1 MTTVVLADDHPL
13 VRQGLRAV
21 FESTD
26 EIQVVAESDNGLD
39 AVRLCVEHRPDVVLM
54 DLQLPGLHGIEAT
67 RRVRTG
73 SPETVVLVLTMFEDD
88 DTVFAAVAAGA
99 AGYLLKGSAGAD
111 IVAAVRAAAAGQAV
125 FGSALTSRLP
135 GLVRTP
141 AHNPRRTTLSGTHRP
156 RAPDPRR
163 SSRRPYKRRDRSQ
176 ALPLAQDRREQRH
189 HHPLQTSPDP
199 PDGGDR
205 PGQTGGPR
213 TGRGSARPT
222 DADWS
227 RLNPEPYVAG
237 AQGVPGQVRR
247 PMLMRG
253 AAEGALP

>member
-26 EIQVVAESDNGLD
+26 DLRGGGRGRQRPGRRAALRR
-39 AVRLCVEHRPDVVLM
+39 APPRRRPDG
-54 DLQLPGLHGIEAT
+54 PSAARPARHRGHPAGPHGVA
-67 RRVRTG
+67 RDR
-73 SPETVVLVLTMFEDD
+73 VLVLTMFDDD

-99 AGYLLKGSAGAD
+99 AGYLLKGAAGAD

-125 FGSALTSRLP
+125 FGAALASRLP
-135 GLVRTP
+135 GWF
-141 AHNPRRTTLSGTHRP
+141 AHPPRPRRTTFPGAHRP
-156 RAPDPRR
+156 RARDPRR
-163 SSRRPYKRRDRSQ
+163 SSRRPDQRRDRGQ

-205 PGQTGGPR
+205 PGQRGRPR

-222 DADWS
+222 AADWS
-227 RLNPEPYVAG
+227 RLNPEPYAAG
-237 AQGVPGQVRR
+237 VYSNPRSS
-247 PMLMRG
+247 MR
-253 AAEGALP
+253 A

>member
-26 EIQVVAESDNGLD
+26 DIQVVAEADNGLD

-135 GLVRTP
+135 GWF
-141 AHNPRRTTLSGTHRP
+141 AHPPTIHDARLFPELTDREREVLDGVAAGLTNSEIGARLFLSPKTVANNVTTILSKLHLTHRTEAIV
-156 RAPDPRR
+156 RAREAGLGRDGDPH
-163 SSRRPYKRRDRSQ
+163 D
-176 ALPLAQDRREQRH
+176 PL
-189 HHPLQTSPDP
+189 
-199 PDGGDR
+199 
-205 PGQTGGPR
+205 
-213 TGRGSARPT
+213 RPT
-222 DADWS
+222 
-227 RLNPEPYVAG
+227 G
-237 AQGVPGQVRR
+237 PG
-247 PMLMRG
+247 
-253 AAEGALP
+253 